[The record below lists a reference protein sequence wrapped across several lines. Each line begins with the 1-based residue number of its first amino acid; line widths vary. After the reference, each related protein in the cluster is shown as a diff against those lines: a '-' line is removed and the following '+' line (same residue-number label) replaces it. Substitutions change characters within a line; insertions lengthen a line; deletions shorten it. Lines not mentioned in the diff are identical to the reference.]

1 MHRGW
6 AFTLWERSVRW
17 RSTTFVISTP
27 RSSLLSVDY
36 GRNHTSV
43 TFDGE
48 EAYREKVGGFVP
60 FILGPTAPTSLLEGQ
75 LSEVEMWFNAAARR
89 CQSPRIL
96 KGVPQSPH
104 GCHALWRW
112 SSRTLRQSLYPSK
125 LYLGATIARRGRVAS
140 SPLPRP
146 QGRDRAPPSPS
157 HP

>member
-75 LSEVEMWFNAAARR
+75 LSEVAMS
-89 CQSPRIL
+89 CGSMLLQD
-96 KGVPQSPH
+96 
-104 GCHALWRW
+104 ALGFANGLAFAMI
-112 SSRTLRQSLYPSK
+112 SSREL
-125 LYLGATIARRGRVAS
+125 
-140 SPLPRP
+140 
-146 QGRDRAPPSPS
+146 
-157 HP
+157 